1 MHYKPT
7 TTLSYEQLDTNLR
20 NLNYLLKATH
30 EFEPESKK
38 YQDWKDTEL
47 EFLTEQYITTQ
58 KLIDAKLELIQVEVL
73 LLAIED
79 TNMAIE
85 MPEKF

>member
-1 MHYKPT
+1 MHLKPT
-7 TTLSYEQLDTNLR
+7 ITLSYEQLDTNLR

-30 EFEPESKK
+30 DFEPESKK
-38 YQDWKDTEL
+38 YQQWKDTEI
-47 EFLTEQYITTQ
+47 EFLTEQYISTQ
-58 KLIDAKLELIQVEVL
+58 RLIDAKLELIPVEVL